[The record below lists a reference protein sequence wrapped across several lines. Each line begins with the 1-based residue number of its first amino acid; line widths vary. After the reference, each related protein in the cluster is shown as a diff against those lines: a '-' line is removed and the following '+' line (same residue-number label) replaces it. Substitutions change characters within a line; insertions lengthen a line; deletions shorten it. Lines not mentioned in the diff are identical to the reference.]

1 MQKALFDT
9 IGESIIDSINKAKR
23 SIHIAMAWF
32 TNDAIYCAL
41 LTALR
46 DRQINVELVLLDDV
60 INWQPYAPNFSEII
74 KAGGSIYIANR
85 NIGFMHHKFCV
96 VDNTIT
102 ITGSYNW
109 TYYAESRNIENVLIT
124 DNVTVADQYEKEF
137 IRIKSILSKA
147 TECPKYDQETIEQ
160 IENVDYEML
169 NYEIQKAAELKSF
182 TQLPIFET
190 HIQVKIVEK
199 KQNPVSCY
207 NLGVRAEDGENVDC
221 MAVILKRGTK
231 LPSTQSLT
239 FKGYLDERDS
249 ICCDLLYGL
258 SSNASKNTKL
268 KARPLKEIT
277 EGCTSEELNIRI
289 SITLNPNGYLLAEI
303 SCDET
308 NKAIEL
314 TCTNPDL
321 VKYE

>member
-1 MQKALFDT
+1 MQTALFDT
-9 IGESIIDSINKAKR
+9 IGTTIINSINKAKS

-32 TNDAIYCAL
+32 TNDAIYNAL
-41 LTALR
+41 LTALT
-46 DRQINVELVLLDDV
+46 DRHVNVELVLLDDV

-85 NIGFMHHKFCV
+85 SIGFMHHKFCV
-96 VDNTIT
+96 VDNIIT

-109 TYYAESRNIENVLIT
+109 TYYAETRNIENVLIT
-124 DNVTVADQYEKEF
+124 DDETVANQYEKEF
-137 IRIKSILSKA
+137 IRIKSVLSKA
-147 TECPKYDQETIEQ
+147 NDCPKYDQETIEQ
-160 IENVDYEML
+160 IDNVDYEIL
-169 NYEIQKAAELKSF
+169 NFEIQKAAETKHF

-190 HIQVKIVEK
+190 HTQVKIVEK
-199 KQNPVSCY
+199 KRNPVSCY
-207 NLGVRAEDGENVDC
+207 NIGVRAEDGDNVDC
-221 MAVILKRGTK
+221 MAVIFKRGTK
-231 LPSTQSLT
+231 IPSTQSLA
-239 FKGYLDERDS
+239 FKAYLDERDS

-258 SSNASKNTKL
+258 SSNASGNTKL

-308 NKAIEL
+308 NKVIEL